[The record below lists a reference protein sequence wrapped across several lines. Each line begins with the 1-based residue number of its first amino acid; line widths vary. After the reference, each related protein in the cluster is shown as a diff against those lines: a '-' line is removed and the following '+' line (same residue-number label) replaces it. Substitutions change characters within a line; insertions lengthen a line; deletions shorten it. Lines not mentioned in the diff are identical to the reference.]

1 MDTAEKAVGLAG
13 VLARNDDRF
22 AFFVALLVLGGL
34 VVLGGMFA
42 LRYLV
47 KQNAELVSAL
57 TASHTA
63 FQTELKAIVERSN
76 KVLADNAVAHACV
89 AEHVRD
95 GADVIRDAKNT
106 IEVLRKSQQY

>member
-1 MDTAEKAVGLAG
+1 MDTAEKVTGLAG

-34 VVLGGMFA
+34 VVLGGIFA

-47 KQNAELVSAL
+47 QQNAELVSAL
-57 TASHTA
+57 TNSHTA
-63 FQTELKAIVERSN
+63 FQDELKAIVERSN
-76 KVLADNAVAHACV
+76 KVLADNAVIHASV

-95 GADVIRDAKNT
+95 GADALRQAKT
-106 IEVLRKSQQY
+106 AIEVFRQNQH